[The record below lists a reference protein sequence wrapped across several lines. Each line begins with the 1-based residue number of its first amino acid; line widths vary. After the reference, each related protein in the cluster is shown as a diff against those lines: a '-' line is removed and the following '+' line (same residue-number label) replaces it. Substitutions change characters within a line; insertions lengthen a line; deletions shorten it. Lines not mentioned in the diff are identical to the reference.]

1 MKMLLNVDDS
11 LTPNA
16 KIPEI
21 RENIFLIMNLTY
33 FLRNMYK
40 LLNLDDSL
48 TPNAEI
54 TEII

>member
-21 RENIFLIMNLTY
+21 RENILLIMNLTY
-33 FLRNMYK
+33 FLRKMK
-40 LLNLDDSL
+40 V
-48 TPNAEI
+48 
-54 TEII
+54 